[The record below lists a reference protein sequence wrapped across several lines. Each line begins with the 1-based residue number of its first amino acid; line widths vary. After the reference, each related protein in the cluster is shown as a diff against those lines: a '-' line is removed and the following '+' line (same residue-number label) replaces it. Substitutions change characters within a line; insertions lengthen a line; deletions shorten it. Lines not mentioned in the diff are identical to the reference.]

1 MCVEREQAKTGKMDK
16 LYESVEYPIHLL
28 GLFQRLN
35 ELDEVHGT

>member
-1 MCVEREQAKTGKMDK
+1 MSLQREQAKIGKMDN